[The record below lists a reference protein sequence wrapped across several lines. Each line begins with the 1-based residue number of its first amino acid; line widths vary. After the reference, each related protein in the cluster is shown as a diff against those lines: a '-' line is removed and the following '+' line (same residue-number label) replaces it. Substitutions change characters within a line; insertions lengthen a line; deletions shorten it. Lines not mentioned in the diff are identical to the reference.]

1 MARAQANG
9 IEIEYETFGNAS
21 DPTLLLVMGLGAQ
34 LIAWHDE
41 FCQQLADRGFFVIR
55 YDNRDVGLS
64 TKFDSHPVANAAETF
79 AGGGDPA
86 YTLDDMADDGAALL
100 DALGRDTAHVV
111 GASMGGMIAQ
121 LIALRHGARVLSLD
135 VDHVPR
141 RRHRRRAADA
151 GSARRPDHAASDRPG
166 EVIDNAVKARKVIG
180 GKGWPMDEDKV
191 RADAARAFD
200 RMYYPDG
207 FLRQMAAIMASPSR
221 VERLGSLAMPVL
233 VLHGL
238 DDTLVPPENGRKTHE
253 AIPGQHARRGAG
265 DGTRHARAG
274 LARDRRRDR
283 REHRESR
290 RARVGV
296 SRA

>member
-1 MARAQANG
+1 MARAEANG
-9 IEIEYETFGNAS
+9 IELEYETFGDPS

-34 LIAWHDE
+34 LIAWPDD
-41 FCQQLADRGFFVIR
+41 FCRQLAGRGFFVIR

-64 TKFDSHPVANAAETF
+64 TKFDSHAVANAASTF
-79 AGGGDPA
+79 QGGGDPA

-121 LIALRHGARVLSLD
+121 LIALRHGARVLSLTSIMSHAGG
-135 VDHVPR
+135 VDAVPPTEEALAVLITPR
-141 RRHRRRAADA
+141 PTDRA
-151 GSARRPDHAASDRPG
+151 
-166 EVIDNAVKARKVIG
+166 EVIENSVKARRVIG
-180 GKGWPMDEDKV
+180 GKGWPMDEEKV

-221 VERLGSLAMPVL
+221 VERLGSLSMPVL

-238 DDTLVPPENGRKTHE
+238 DDTLVPPDNGRKTHE
-253 AIPGQHARRGAG
+253 AIPGSTLVEVEGMGHDIPEPAWPDIVDAIVANTEKASAHA
-265 DGTRHARAG
+265 
-274 LARDRRRDR
+274 
-283 REHRESR
+283 
-290 RARVGV
+290 
-296 SRA
+296 

>member
-1 MARAQANG
+1 MARTQANG
-9 IEIEYETFGNAS
+9 IEIEYETFGNES

-34 LIAWHDE
+34 LIAWNDA
-41 FCQQLADRGFFVIR
+41 FCLQLADRGFFVIR

-79 AGGGDPA
+79 TGGGDPA

-121 LIALRHGARVLSLD
+121 LIALRHGARVLSLTSIMSHPGGTD
-135 VDHVPR
+135 AVPPTQEALAVLITPR
-141 RRHRRRAADA
+141 PTDRAA
-151 GSARRPDHAASDRPG
+151 
-166 EVIDNAVKARKVIG
+166 VIDSAVIARKVIG
-180 GKGWPMDEDKV
+180 GKGWPMDEDKI
-191 RADAARAFD
+191 RADAAAAFD

-207 FLRQMAAIMASPSR
+207 FLRQMAAIIASPSR
-221 VERLGSLAMPVL
+221 VDRLGSLEMPVL

-253 AIPGQHARRGAG
+253 AIPGSTLVEVQGMGHDLPEQAWPQVVDAIVANTEKAAAHA
-265 DGTRHARAG
+265 
-274 LARDRRRDR
+274 
-283 REHRESR
+283 
-290 RARVGV
+290 
-296 SRA
+296 

>member
-9 IEIEYETFGNAS
+9 IELEYEVFGDAS
-21 DPTLLLVMGLGAQ
+21 NPTLLLVMGLGAQ
-34 LIAWHDE
+34 LISWPDD
-41 FCQQLADRGFFVIR
+41 FCRQLADRGFYVIR

-64 TKFDSHPVANAAETF
+64 TKFDSHPVANAASTF
-79 AGGGDPA
+79 QGGGDPA

-121 LIALRHGARVLSLD
+121 LIALRHGQRVLSLTSIMSHPGGTD
-135 VDHVPR
+135 AVPPTQDALAVLITPR
-141 RRHRRRAADA
+141 PTDRA
-151 GSARRPDHAASDRPG
+151 
-166 EVIDNAVKARKVIG
+166 EVIENAVRAREVIG
-180 GKGWPMDEDKV
+180 GKGWPLDEDKI

-221 VERLGSLAMPVL
+221 VERLGSLQMPVL

-238 DDTLVPPENGRKTHE
+238 DDTLVPPENGRKTHA
-253 AIPGQHARRGAG
+253 AIPGSTLVEIQGMGHDMPEQAWPEIIDAIVANTQRAPAHA
-265 DGTRHARAG
+265 
-274 LARDRRRDR
+274 
-283 REHRESR
+283 
-290 RARVGV
+290 
-296 SRA
+296 